1 MFCDPKCGP
10 GGTHC
15 RGRCQRSSLGCLV
28 RCFYVCPWKIL
39 FKHTRFVYSKSK
51 GQRSSETGLVRA
63 RRATSMVSCPPPPKL
78 CPWSTFVVLETL
90 VVAGT
95 THHIRSFGYFARC
108 LYVSLSAF
116 RQQEIAWRLVW
127 PRVIIQWSLLC
138 SYGSECENVDGC
150 DPPRK
155 MVFGINLT
163 TFFNMMM
170 LCFWPSGV
178 CKFNVHKFLAS
189 CRKHLALYLL
199 YSPTATLTSLPY
211 MATVEHR
218 RAVCCVSKPTF
229 FD

>member
-10 GGTHC
+10 GGTQC

-95 THHIRSFGYFARC
+95 THHIRSFEYFARC
-108 LYVSLSAF
+108 QSVLLSSTGNSLKIGVASGDNTVITTVQL
-116 RQQEIAWRLVW
+116 RVRMWKCWRVW
-127 PRVIIQWSLLC
+127 SPSQ
-138 SYGSECENVDGC
+138 DG
-150 DPPRK
+150 
-155 MVFGINLT
+155 L
-163 TFFNMMM
+163 
-170 LCFWPSGV
+170 W
-178 CKFNVHKFLAS
+178 
-189 CRKHLALYLL
+189 Y
-199 YSPTATLTSLPY
+199 
-211 MATVEHR
+211 
-218 RAVCCVSKPTF
+218 
-229 FD
+229 